1 MTTTSPP
8 RRGHR
13 SVVTMLPEL
22 DEVLPDPLLLALFD
36 TGATDIRTMAD
47 PKRGG
52 HGHHIVQYRHQ
63 DAPRTAEGGTSAL
76 ALQRA
81 VADSQARL
89 RVHQED
95 TPDGR

>member
-13 SVVTMLPEL
+13 STVTMFPEL
-22 DEVLPDPLLLALFD
+22 DEVLVDQLLQALSD
-36 TGATDIRTMAD
+36 AGATDIRTMAS

-52 HGHHIVQYRHQ
+52 HGHHIATYRHQ
-63 DAPRTAEGGTSAL
+63 DAPRTAEGGTATL

-81 VADSQARL
+81 VADAQARL
-89 RVHQED
+89 RV
-95 TPDGR
+95 P